1 MSKHS
6 EEQDRAPASRRRYQ
20 YGLGTL
26 FLLTV
31 VVSVA
36 SSVGGELLRA
46 RGGRVFEYVL
56 MLAAAPLLLLMV
68 MGLLVRLRGGRR
80 RR

>member
-1 MSKHS
+1 MPNLP
-6 EEQDRAPASRRRYQ
+6 EEEDRIPAPRRRYQ
-20 YGLGTL
+20 YTLGTL

-56 MLAAAPLLLLMV
+56 MLAAAPLLLLMA
-68 MGLLVRLRGGRR
+68 MGLFVRLRDGGRR
-80 RR
+80 

>member
-1 MSKHS
+1 MPKLPEKEDH
-6 EEQDRAPASRRRYQ
+6 APAPRRRYQ

-36 SSVGGELLRA
+36 SSVGAELARA

-56 MLAAAPLLLLMV
+56 MVIASPLLLLMV
-68 MGLLVRLRGGRR
+68 MGIFVRLRDGWRR
-80 RR
+80 